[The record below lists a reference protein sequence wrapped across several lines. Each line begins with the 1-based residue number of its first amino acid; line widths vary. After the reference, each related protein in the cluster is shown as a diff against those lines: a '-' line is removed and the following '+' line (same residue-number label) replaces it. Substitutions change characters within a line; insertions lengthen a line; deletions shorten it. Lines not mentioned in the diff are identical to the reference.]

1 MGISAT
7 ASVLGAFG
15 LLVLLALVVKVAALV
30 FQRRGALSLH
40 TGKVTAMTAGLMCA
54 MTSGSILTGIFQSD
68 PLWATVVS
76 TIAGAAVGVIIGI
89 PLHLSIC
96 LEGFAAGVMGGGMGS
111 MPMVSTPYVLSGF
124 WLIMSFGAF
133 IALHKL
139 ITSARTEAT
148 PQPAQETER
157 PDRAAGV
164 LLRRMAATAL
174 FAAALVILF
183 TLLPPLFHATYPPLI
198 QTPMCGF

>member
-15 LLVLLALVVKVAALV
+15 LLVLLALAVKVAALV

-76 TIAGAAVGVIIGI
+76 TIAGATVGVLIGI

-111 MPMVSTPYVLSGF
+111 MPMVSAPYVLSGF
-124 WLIMSFGAF
+124 WWTLSLAAF
-133 IALHKL
+133 LALHRL
-139 ITSARTEAT
+139 VAAREAESAPRA
-148 PQPAQETER
+148 AQETGW
-157 PDRAAGV
+157 PDGTAGI
-164 LLRRMAATAL
+164 LLRRMTATAL
-174 FAAALVILF
+174 VATVLVALF
-183 TLLPPLFHATYPPLI
+183 TLLLPLFHTTYPPLI
-198 QTPMCGF
+198 QTPMCGS